1 MSKTWPQ
8 IFAELSAPFPDEEI
22 NWKPGALRKD
32 HTAAIALAHLD
43 ARAVMDRLDA
53 VVGPENWS
61 DEYERTE
68 ISIRK
73 FDKTARDYYYEKEEG
88 IVCKLTV
95 LGVTKSDVGVP
106 SDYESLKGAYS
117 DAFKRAGVK
126 FGIGRYLY
134 NMPANWIAW
143 DDRKKTWAKPL
154 PKEHWK
160 LAGAEPIDIPDPAR
174 EYIEISGEFEEVV
187 EQVNDALS
195 EVAENGHVALR
206 DVAELLAA
214 AGYYPDEQKAAN
226 AMGRAKEEGYKPLA
240 DITVKGDVK
249 ITLESATALTLHLIS
264 MTIPF

>member
-22 NWKPGALRKD
+22 NWKPGAFRKD
-32 HTAAIALAHLD
+32 KTAAIALAHLD

-61 DEYERTE
+61 DEYVVTTVAG
-68 ISIRK
+68 
-73 FDKTARDYYYEKEEG
+73 DHG
-88 IVCKLTV
+88 VVCKLTV
-95 LGVTKSDVGVP
+95 LGVTKADVGVP

-160 LAGAEPIDIPDPAR
+160 LAGAEPMDIPDPAR

-249 ITLESATALTLHLIS
+249 ITLESATALTLHLIG